1 MVEIL
6 LGKFN
11 KSFFIKKIGRRRPAG
26 FDRKLK
32 LNFKNH
38 SFSHFFTDFG
48 DIFSVFRQ
56 LRTSAPSLVVNE
68 IVFADFFKTLQFF
81 LPGFLNIL

>member
-26 FDRKLK
+26 FDRTLK

-38 SFSHFFTDFG
+38 LFSHFLTDFG
-48 DIFSVFRQ
+48 EKFFIFVIWRGRSGISGNLNNV
-56 LRTSAPSLVVNE
+56 LV
-68 IVFADFFKTLQFF
+68 
-81 LPGFLNIL
+81 